1 MLELKDV
8 TKRYGSEWA
17 VRGVCLSLG
26 KGRLAALLGP
36 NGSGKTTLMKMVAGL
51 VRPTSGEILFD
62 GVPVGVS
69 TKRHIAYMPT
79 EAYFY
84 GYMTALDAGK
94 YYRDF
99 FRDFSM
105 ERYQNMLQEE
115 KLDSALK
122 IRAMSSGMMA
132 KLKLALAFSRDS
144 RLVMLDEPLNGIDI
158 LARAHAQADRAKP
171 RPHPRD
177 DRLQPPGGRAG
188 GHDRRRDL
196 CQGRRSCARRGRKG
210 ALRTARK
217 VDCGN
222 LPRNLRGGRGWSE
235 CLN

>member
-26 KGRLAALLGP
+26 EGRLAALLGP

-158 LARAHAQADRAKP
+158 LARERTLRLIEQNHVPTRAMIVSS
-171 RPHPRD
+171 HLVDELEGMID
-177 DRLQPPGGRAG
+177 DAIFVKDGEVVLVGDAKE
-188 GHDRRRDL
+188 L
-196 CQGRRSCARRGRKG
+196 CARRGKSIVEIYREIYG
-210 ALRTARK
+210 EGG
-217 VDCGN
+217 DG
-222 LPRNLRGGRGWSE
+222 RNA
-235 CLN
+235 

>member
-1 MLELKDV
+1 
-8 TKRYGSEWA
+8 
-17 VRGVCLSLG
+17 
-26 KGRLAALLGP
+26 
-36 NGSGKTTLMKMVAGL
+36 MKMVAGL

-158 LARAHAQADRAKP
+158 LARERTLRLIEQNHVPTRAMIVSS
-171 RPHPRD
+171 HLVDELEGMID
-177 DRLQPPGGRAG
+177 DAIFVKDGEVVLVGDAKE
-188 GHDRRRDL
+188 L
-196 CQGRRSCARRGRKG
+196 CARRGKSIVEIYREIYG
-210 ALRTARK
+210 EGG
-217 VDCGN
+217 DG
-222 LPRNLRGGRGWSE
+222 RNA
-235 CLN
+235 